1 MMVSLMHFKV
11 FGQISDSIAEKSD
24 LNLRRPGVPFVA
36 FKLFDDLFSLFL
48 SECHEFLLFS

>member
-11 FGQISDSIAEKSD
+11 FGQISDPFAEKSD

-48 SECHEFLLFS
+48 SECHAFLLFS

>member
-1 MMVSLMHFKV
+1 MMVSFMHFKV
-11 FGQISDSIAEKSD
+11 FRQISNPFAEKSD

-48 SECHEFLLFS
+48 SECHAFLLFT